1 MKRSWVVFA
10 TFALLLGASLTLLW
24 GVIGLGPI
32 KGWIPVATFATAILI
47 TLVMAAL
54 AAGGAR
60 RRRGGEGDQSAAPR
74 AIPDFSFPTVL
85 AGIAIAH
92 MALGLELG
100 AWLIMIGAGAL
111 AVAVGSVAI
120 ELRATRRAAVRAGGK
135 ESAT

>member
-24 GVIGLGPI
+24 AVIGLGPI
-32 KGWIPVATFATAILI
+32 KGWIPVATFAAAILI
-47 TLVMAAL
+47 TLAMAAL

-60 RRRGGEGDQSAAPR
+60 RRRRAEGDRSAAPQ

-120 ELRATRRAAVRAGGK
+120 ELRAARRAALRAGGE

>member
-1 MKRSWVVFA
+1 MKRPWAVFA
-10 TFALLLGASLTLLW
+10 TFALLLGVSLSVLW

-32 KGWIPVATFATAILI
+32 KGWINVASFATAILI
-47 TLVMAAL
+47 TLAMAVL

-60 RRRGGEGDQSAAPR
+60 RRRGGEGDRSAVPQ

-120 ELRATRRAAVRAGGK
+120 ELRATRRAALRAGGE

>member
-32 KGWIPVATFATAILI
+32 KGWIPVATFAAAILI
-47 TLVMAAL
+47 TLAMAAL
-54 AAGGAR
+54 AARGAW
-60 RRRGGEGDQSAAPR
+60 RRRGAEGDRPAAPQ

-120 ELRATRRAAVRAGGK
+120 ELRATRRAALRAGGE